1 MFLSFFLVLLNNYIA
16 QRRRRRRRRTGATES
31 NGRETNSK
39 RYGFLI
45 TNNIKSLSEQRL
57 NTIIITGV
65 KAGDKVLL
73 PEFGGQAVKLDEGPQ
88 KKEFLLYRDEEIL
101 GILQD

>member
-1 MFLSFFLVLLNNYIA
+1 MRFFSTLLSRCFSPQNIQLNAGVVVAVGPGRPSPMDGKIIPNGTLLFSIITSRVLL
-16 QRRRRRRRRTGATES
+16 
-31 NGRETNSK
+31 
-39 RYGFLI
+39 I
-45 TNNIKSLSEQRL
+45 THV
-57 NTIIITGV
+57 GV
-65 KAGDKVLL
+65 KAGDRVLL